1 MSAEGKTQEKIKMD
15 PKYILKLTV
24 ILMVTCIIVAGVLGY
39 VNSITKDKI
48 DAFNKAKTE
57 QALSSAFQKVNSPKF
72 NEIKTTGKMAN
83 AATQYKATLESVYEV
98 KSGGDMAGHAV
109 KIVASGSQGDIEMVV
124 GVDTKNSVTGVSI
137 VSNSE
142 TSGIG
147 SKVMDN
153 QPLANGT
160 KVLDQFIGKSHKD
173 GDLTVG
179 KNVDAISGATVS
191 SKGVTKGVNGALA
204 AVEAIG

>member
-1 MSAEGKTQEKIKMD
+1 MSSEAKAAKSGGNTG
-15 PKYILKLTV
+15 YILKLTLTLL
-24 ILMVTCIIVAGVLGY
+24 ITCIVVAGVLGY

-48 DAFNKAKTE
+48 IAFNKEKTV
-57 QALSSAFQKVNSPKF
+57 QALSAVFKKANSPEFK
-72 NEIKTTGKMAN
+72 KVAVTSKMTAG
-83 AATQYKATLESVYEV
+83 AEKYKATLEEVYSV
-98 KSGGDMAGHAV
+98 KADGKDAGYAI

-124 GVDTKNSVTGVSI
+124 GVDPDGAVTGVSI
-137 VSNSE
+137 VNNVE

-147 SKVMDN
+147 SKVMEN

-160 KVLDQFIGKSHKD
+160 GVLDQFTGKSHKK

-179 KNVDAISGATVS
+179 KNIDAISGATVS